1 MYRYAVK
8 LGLKNNYNEE
18 NGIIKK
24 IVRMMSGIGLLHPQ
38 QAEMGFTV
46 KKICSYL
53 INSIIYNF
61 FY

>member
-38 QAEMGFTV
+38 QAEMGFTM
-46 KKICSYL
+46 KKIYAR
-53 INSIIYNF
+53 I
-61 FY
+61 